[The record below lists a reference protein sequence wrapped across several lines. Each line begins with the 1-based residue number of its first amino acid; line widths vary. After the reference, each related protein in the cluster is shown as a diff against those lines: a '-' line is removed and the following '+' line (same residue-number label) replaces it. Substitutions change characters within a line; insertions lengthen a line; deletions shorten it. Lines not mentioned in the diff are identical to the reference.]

1 MSEKLIEL
9 KPIPYEHNFLKSL
22 IIYFIGFAAFMF
34 LNLYYHHNLSYNN
47 LIFIII
53 ATIILFFI
61 AIVPHILISFY
72 ICKIVENSIYN
83 LYDDKIEII
92 KIGKEIKKKNIKLN
106 TIKNISLLGQNS
118 RLMGVN
124 EKNLPKNLRSI
135 RMEVNGEF
143 APVILR
149 NIENAEL
156 VLAKLK
162 ELITQ
167 QKVTT

>member
-53 ATIILFFI
+53 ATVILFFI
-61 AIVPHILISFY
+61 AIVPHILISFS

-83 LYDDKIEII
+83 IYNDKIEII
-92 KIGKEIKKKNIKLN
+92 KVGSEIKKKYVELNNIR
-106 TIKNISLLGQNS
+106 NISLLGRNL

-124 EKNLPKNLRSI
+124 EKNLPKNVRSI
-135 RMEVNGEF
+135 RMEVHREF

-162 ELITQ
+162 ELIAQ
-167 QKVTT
+167 QKATT